1 MTDIQTARH
10 GAILT
15 LTMARPKRRN
25 ALTLAMYEQMTAA
38 LEQAAQDDSVRVV
51 CLRGAEGTFTSG
63 NDLMDFMQHPPTG
76 PESPVFGFLRAVL
89 DFPKPLVAAIQGYA
103 IGIGTTVLLH
113 CDLAYADNT
122 AVFQMPFVN
131 LALVP
136 EAASSLLL
144 PRDIGMRR
152 ASELLLLG
160 ERFDAARAC
169 RDGLINEVWAPEDFE
184 RHLQQKLAL
193 LASRPPTSMRLSKKL
208 LRDRDREDTYHVM
221 VEEGRYF
228 VERLSSPEF
237 MQVVQEFL
245 KKK

>member
-1 MTDIQTARH
+1 M
-10 GAILT
+10 
-15 LTMARPKRRN
+15 
-25 ALTLAMYEQMTAA
+25 
-38 LEQAAQDDSVRVV
+38 QD
-51 CLRGAEGTFTSG
+51 
-63 NDLMDFMQHPPTG
+63 PPTG

-113 CDLAYADNT
+113 CDLAYADT
-122 AVFQMPFVN
+122 SAVFQMPFVN

-160 ERFDAARAC
+160 ERFSAQRAH
-169 RDGLINEVWAPEDFE
+169 RDGLINDVWAPEDFE
-184 RHLQQKLAL
+184 ANLHHKLEL
-193 LASRPPTSMRLSKKL
+193 LASRPPTSMRMSKKL

-228 VERLSSPEF
+228 VERLASPEF
-237 MQVVQEFL
+237 MQVVQSIIN
-245 KKK
+245 KKKK